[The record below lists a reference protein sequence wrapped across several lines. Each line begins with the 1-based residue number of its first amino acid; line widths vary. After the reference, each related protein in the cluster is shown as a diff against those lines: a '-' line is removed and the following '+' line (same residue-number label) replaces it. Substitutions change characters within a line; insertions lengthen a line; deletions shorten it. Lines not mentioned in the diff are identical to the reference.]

1 MGKAAEVLRK
11 RRKYGSSYYAIEN
24 DTAQSTKSAS
34 EILNERRIKKYRT
47 ELNALDMQSLYDY
60 KDFGLSE
67 ENKKSYNARI
77 SEYKTALNNL
87 KKYDKSITND
97 DYNGYIKSLDA
108 LSQKFD
114 VLSAFA
120 SEDEYN
126 KAVEYQKDREAKL
139 SFDLEKGKS
148 ELDNLKDIQEKIR
161 TAYKGKSKLN
171 YQDYVNGYVRAGYGK
186 EKAEELAKEAVS
198 SNLTNDA
205 VLDSQI
211 AEYLDGTG
219 YKTSEE
225 FNNAVAEKEQFYN
238 QAKLLQNNE
247 VLTNDALSAPDFAE
261 YAQKGKELDNGKL
274 VWYLWDKNMNGNEV
288 EAIRREFTDTP
299 SSKSGSGKAFA
310 GYGDATNAIL
320 MMSDEEVQIYDYYL
334 GKYGEKSAEEYYKTI
349 EPTLNARA
357 AGIIFDEAYE
367 GKTVAEMIHGGIV
380 GLEKF
385 GTGIK
390 NLPNTLGLKDDDYI
404 TPTINQMVSGSIRE
418 DLADKG
424 PEILGS
430 SLGQI
435 GYDTITTIS
444 NMIPSIVASYVTAGA
459 ASALGAS
466 AAVAQTAGNIAGNVL
481 LGASA
486 AGNEYAEMLNSGMN
500 KEQARALSIAQGT
513 WEGVSEYYLGAIE
526 GLGTNKIGK
535 IIGGTKF
542 ANVLEKAGK
551 GTVKAFLD
559 FFGDAATEGM
569 EEVIQD
575 IGSSVING
583 VMTDKWE
590 FSSAEEEV
598 YNFVLGALTAVGMNG
613 GTALFRGSV
622 NAAGNIGDNVKYGKM
637 YKGDVNAQNLLVEE
651 GLASDYGTKSKKLA
665 EKYQSRLKSGKELT
679 GNQLRKLIN
688 ANEQAIIAEDAAS
701 IKSNVS
707 EYLSELGET
716 GNIDEISFAVAD
728 MLVGKEISPYQEK
741 VLESSKYANRVINE
755 LNPEN
760 IKSGEYSAYLPKKLD
775 TNRINPDVY
784 GLAAEVSKNVS
795 AKENNVAI
803 AGYYTLPA
811 VDKTV
816 ASKTNLTGAADI
828 NVENRISED
837 GKTKSVSTGKE
848 ITVNKEDAFA
858 SAKNGEVYL
867 NTDQG
872 TVKLSDIEFGTKN
885 EALLYEAFS
894 DLNPTIA
901 NSVIKQYDGKTPI
914 MTYINGML
922 QGINL
927 YGKYNFKGVGIDISA
942 DSFFAE
948 LSQADQKLALGLGR
962 EQANIEAKKNA
973 EKIKT
978 KAKGVTEKVKNNG
991 KGTVRFEKGVKAK
1004 NKIQAKG
1011 VALAKHL
1018 ASALGIEIVFFD
1030 SKQDASHEN
1039 HNGWYDPKDNSIHLD
1054 INAGDNYQGTIV
1066 YTLAHELTHF
1076 IEKWSPEKYKTF
1088 SDFLI
1093 EQYADNGVSVE
1104 DLLAKQMAKLN
1115 TQDAD
1120 YAMKELVAD
1129 ACQTMLLDSK
1139 AVEKLAALRQQ
1150 DATLWEKIK
1159 EFIGNLL
1166 ADIKELYKG
1175 IKPDSEEAKALRELQ
1190 SGVEQIHALFEDA
1203 AVDAAKAYQSAESV
1217 GISIDTNTESASPAS
1232 FSLRTW
1238 NESDYVTAREQ
1249 ASKDMADALGITVA
1263 KAKAYIDSVNSIAKI
1278 IAEDRVRLDY
1288 EASEGVSSFISNA
1301 EYGGSIDFSTIC
1313 KKRRLLTGTFT
1324 AIQNALPNTAL
1335 TADEIL
1341 TIRKMMDDKGYEVS
1355 CGLCY
1360 VEGSRA
1366 KMGEYAKD
1374 FLNEYAKTNPDYLP
1388 NMAEINTPEGLE
1400 DIRKQ
1405 HPDTYQAYVKY
1416 MNALAQR
1423 KPKLYQ
1429 MATEYKGEILN
1440 KFRKSDSITKKNHN
1454 GGLRLQSFSDF
1465 EIIHLIDCMQVI
1477 TDMSRV
1483 GLAGQ
1488 AYTKVPDFAAAL
1500 GDTGLKINLSL
1511 IAKDVD
1517 SNGKIVL
1524 DEKEGM
1530 KKADAERLRN
1540 MYSDNVGTI
1549 IVVFN
1554 DEQLKAAMADDFI
1567 DFIIPFHRSQ
1577 WNSKQYELMG
1587 LPANAKDYTMWQNES
1602 YIEPVYNSKG
1612 KKIRPDNYMPN
1623 NYWDFS
1629 KTGKENAEAYLKM
1642 CAANNRL
1649 PKFSNLLADNGDG
1662 SYSLK
1667 ADGSTDGYWKLLID
1681 FKMYNNEGKGVPQ
1694 KAVVPNF
1701 NMAEATRMLND
1712 YKGGHQSF
1720 PVSQDVV
1727 DEFVK
1732 KYKDT
1737 HPNVEYST
1745 RSSVDSESKILDLE
1759 NQISDIKERLS
1770 DDIFDEISIFERKSM
1785 NNELWKLRNELR
1797 KLEDAERQ
1805 ATVKTSLAEIRNNL
1819 DKYRYI
1825 DLRSL
1830 AEGFGW
1836 EDYDGMNKQE
1846 LASALRE
1853 YLNGVEEEWRD
1864 DSSSDFNSVK
1874 DGMWVRPVSDSTREK
1889 SRKVNVIKAA
1899 FTDRTTGENIK
1910 YSVRKEA
1917 PPEKTLKGYKVFVVK
1932 DGKLYPPMVAN
1943 PNAAD
1948 TPIGVWL
1955 NADIGA
1961 QAPDSKTGRKQV
1973 KAGGKGTQGGSGS
1986 LAFRPGWH
1994 LGETPLATQFD
2005 RLNPK
2010 TGVKDLFPE
2019 NFVWA
2024 ECDIAADVDYQEEA
2038 MSYGY
2043 NKNGKFQHSLAGLP
2057 KLPENGYYR
2066 YRTNPNPNTVPWLIT
2081 GAMKVNR
2088 LLSDAEV
2095 NEILAEKGIAPK
2107 QRQGGNKTLA
2117 DLGLGQY
2124 ENVNFSSRNTDN
2136 LNPTNNADIRY
2147 SLREGAKEDV
2157 EKALKEKD
2165 YTEDVCLTESSPS
2178 IIASQNGVRNL
2189 PMLMKASHIRE
2200 NVLTKE
2206 EALERG
2212 LKTDSHTHYHGLGEE
2227 LFLKIIG
2234 GLDEVQL
2241 AYRGTKNADNAARRE
2256 NYFLLISQYKDA
2268 KGNIVNVPVYIN
2280 EKAQYNRIFV
2290 DTNKIATVFGRDNFF
2305 EYIRKEVQNG
2315 NLARIKNKNK
2325 IKEADTAW
2333 KTQPESTSVNRNINQ
2348 VSELKALIASSYN
2361 KSASD
2366 NRSDRVGDR
2375 TVQKT
2380 EGYGSNVSDN
2390 IILQKSENSQEK
2402 FSVRNPDATDNR
2414 TLLSNALASAA
2425 QNAIE
2430 KKYIEQYQEKIDTV
2444 NAEQEKLAGLKAK
2457 IKELSFAPGKRNTEQ
2472 IRNLQ
2477 DQAIKTANRI
2487 NVYDKQLLRLE
2498 AMKPLKDVVERERIF
2513 AEKKAEQAGRD
2524 ALNAYKERAA
2534 KTEKELMNRYTE
2546 RIKRGVEG
2554 RNKTVIKNKIRNVI
2568 GQLNTMLKSG
2578 KDRANVKTEL
2588 KGAVRQALDTATVL
2602 FSSLDAEDIYAV
2614 GITAVTNDEQALLS
2628 RYGELLGK
2636 RNAETD
2642 ATELEKIKGQIS
2654 RIEYKLKDVFVRERN
2669 RLQKTYV
2676 DIAIDELINAYKVTA
2691 ESEKIYVSEAYDQNI
2706 VDRLESIKKDIKG
2719 TTVDDMTKEQLQS
2732 VYDAYKLILHSVREA
2747 NKLHREGRSESVSDN
2762 ADAVVEE
2769 VRKVGRTKDDS
2780 PKIIDSAKTATWNEL
2795 KPIYA
2800 FERIGSPTLMNLY
2813 HDVETA
2819 ESTWGR
2825 DIYEASNFINDMREK
2840 YGYDSW
2846 DFKTRHTVD
2855 LSSGAKIELSLQQ
2868 MMSIYAYSKREQA
2881 IDHMQKGGFVFA
2893 NKAFKKTKKGLI
2905 EYVPTQSR
2913 SFKISA
2919 EDVTTI
2925 KELIK
2930 DQIGYVDEMQTYLS
2944 ATMAD
2949 KGNEASNIL
2958 YGIDLFKEKVYFPLR
2973 SSYDYL
2979 QQQNTPAGEVS
2990 LKNNGM
2996 TKETTPH
3003 ASNPIILDDFDSV
3016 WSAHVDKMSVYHA
3029 FVVPLDN
3036 FNKVFNYT
3044 DGFNT
3049 DDSGASSVRTVLKGI
3064 FGNGVNEY
3072 ISNMLVDLN
3081 GGAMTDRVSNPFI
3094 GMVGKFKKT
3103 AVAAS
3108 LSVIVQ
3114 QPTAI
3119 LRAMALVDPKY
3130 FKKHDKLKHSEK
3142 WEQLKNYAPVAVI
3155 KEIGGFDVGNGRQAV
3170 SYLEGSKSLMDKAD
3184 DFLMRGAGLADEIGW
3199 NAIWDAVQNEVAA
3212 KKGLTGEELL
3222 IEAGKRFEE
3231 VVRYTQ
3237 VYDSTLSRS
3246 GFMRS
3251 KSDILKMATA
3261 FMGEPTTSF
3270 NMLYNAV
3277 LQAKRGTM
3285 TKGKALRAIT
3295 AVVVSIIAANA
3306 LKSIVGAGRDDD
3318 DDETLVEKYI
3328 ESFTSNFISDIFVPN
3343 MLPFIRDIISI
3354 FEGWDVSRTDM
3365 DLISDLKDAIDSL
3378 SKDGSTYRKVEDF
3391 GGAVANLFGLPLK
3404 NIMRD
3409 FRSIYNLFATPFNGE
3424 RTDSEGLWSAFLKGW
3439 SGKGKSEIEQYL
3451 SYVESSNSSKA
3462 KELYGEMLDKKKQE
3476 IADDRAAEGKK
3487 ELSDTELE
3495 KEAKS
3500 RIKTSVSSKFRPK
3513 YIEAYKKKDDEA
3525 MAQIRKEMYATGLYG
3540 SVDAVIETCRNW
3552 LKEYK

>member
-1 MGKAAEVLRK
+1 MSTPLTISNSDISIRQNTEKSQGKNSDFEKNFSDTKTDGADVRYSFRNTETGMANNFLIRYNKEMSSLIEKTGNVIVDSYDKLVEQVNRAFDKPKEKATLYFGILDKDILSDINDKIPNLPREMSGSIFKKGRQYSVAATLDSIRHLIDDKKGMTKEDVIDYLDRFADAIVDNDSVSFASYNRGNLKIDGLLFKKAFPDGTILTFDLVSNGKKVIGLQTIYMDKAGYKKRKFAKPLMMQNAPTKTSETHGGQTFNPNDSTVPEKSQGIFSDRTTGGNVKFSVRSIDSEGKNLSEGQQEYFKDSKVRDENGNLLVVYHGTDADFNVFDFGKAGKNGRAEGYGFYFSDDK
-11 RRKYGSSYYAIEN
+11 EITGKYGDRQKEVYL
-24 DTAQSTKSAS
+24 D
-34 EILNERRIKKYRT
+34 IKKPMYS
-47 ELNALDMQSLYDY
+47 D
-60 KDFGLSE
+60 
-67 ENKKSYNARI
+67 KK
-77 SEYKTALNNL
+77 TL
-87 KKYDKSITND
+87 T
-97 DYNGYIKSLDA
+97 
-108 LSQKFD
+108 
-114 VLSAFA
+114 
-120 SEDEYN
+120 
-126 KAVEYQKDREAKL
+126 
-139 SFDLEKGKS
+139 KS
-148 ELDNLKDIQEKIR
+148 ELKKFVNSLI
-161 TAYKGKSKLN
+161 
-171 YQDYVNGYVRAGYGK
+171 DYA
-186 EKAEELAKEAVS
+186 
-198 SNLTNDA
+198 
-205 VLDSQI
+205 
-211 AEYLDGTG
+211 
-219 YKTSEE
+219 
-225 FNNAVAEKEQFYN
+225 
-238 QAKLLQNNE
+238 
-247 VLTNDALSAPDFAE
+247 
-261 YAQKGKELDNGKL
+261 
-274 VWYLWDKNMNGNEV
+274 
-288 EAIRREFTDTP
+288 
-299 SSKSGSGKAFA
+299 
-310 GYGDATNAIL
+310 
-320 MMSDEEVQIYDYYL
+320 
-334 GKYGEKSAEEYYKTI
+334 AEEYG
-349 EPTLNARA
+349 E
-357 AGIIFDEAYE
+357 DW
-367 GKTVAEMIHGGIV
+367 
-380 GLEKF
+380 
-385 GTGIK
+385 
-390 NLPNTLGLKDDDYI
+390 KD
-404 TPTINQMVSGSIRE
+404 
-418 DLADKG
+418 
-424 PEILGS
+424 
-430 SLGQI
+430 
-435 GYDTITTIS
+435 
-444 NMIPSIVASYVTAGA
+444 
-459 ASALGAS
+459 
-466 AAVAQTAGNIAGNVL
+466 
-481 LGASA
+481 
-486 AGNEYAEMLNSGMN
+486 
-500 KEQARALSIAQGT
+500 
-513 WEGVSEYYLGAIE
+513 
-526 GLGTNKIGK
+526 
-535 IIGGTKF
+535 
-542 ANVLEKAGK
+542 
-551 GTVKAFLD
+551 
-559 FFGDAATEGM
+559 
-569 EEVIQD
+569 
-575 IGSSVING
+575 
-583 VMTDKWE
+583 
-590 FSSAEEEV
+590 
-598 YNFVLGALTAVGMNG
+598 
-613 GTALFRGSV
+613 
-622 NAAGNIGDNVKYGKM
+622 
-637 YKGDVNAQNLLVEE
+637 
-651 GLASDYGTKSKKLA
+651 
-665 EKYQSRLKSGKELT
+665 
-679 GNQLRKLIN
+679 
-688 ANEQAIIAEDAAS
+688 
-701 IKSNVS
+701 
-707 EYLSELGET
+707 
-716 GNIDEISFAVAD
+716 
-728 MLVGKEISPYQEK
+728 
-741 VLESSKYANRVINE
+741 
-755 LNPEN
+755 
-760 IKSGEYSAYLPKKLD
+760 
-775 TNRINPDVY
+775 
-784 GLAAEVSKNVS
+784 
-795 AKENNVAI
+795 
-803 AGYYTLPA
+803 
-811 VDKTV
+811 
-816 ASKTNLTGAADI
+816 
-828 NVENRISED
+828 
-837 GKTKSVSTGKE
+837 
-848 ITVNKEDAFA
+848 
-858 SAKNGEVYL
+858 
-867 NTDQG
+867 
-872 TVKLSDIEFGTKN
+872 
-885 EALLYEAFS
+885 
-894 DLNPTIA
+894 
-901 NSVIKQYDGKTPI
+901 
-914 MTYINGML
+914 
-922 QGINL
+922 
-927 YGKYNFKGVGIDISA
+927 
-942 DSFFAE
+942 
-948 LSQADQKLALGLGR
+948 
-962 EQANIEAKKNA
+962 
-973 EKIKT
+973 
-978 KAKGVTEKVKNNG
+978 
-991 KGTVRFEKGVKAK
+991 
-1004 NKIQAKG
+1004 
-1011 VALAKHL
+1011 
-1018 ASALGIEIVFFD
+1018 
-1030 SKQDASHEN
+1030 
-1039 HNGWYDPKDNSIHLD
+1039 
-1054 INAGDNYQGTIV
+1054 
-1066 YTLAHELTHF
+1066 
-1076 IEKWSPEKYKTF
+1076 
-1088 SDFLI
+1088 
-1093 EQYADNGVSVE
+1093 
-1104 DLLAKQMAKLN
+1104 
-1115 TQDAD
+1115 
-1120 YAMKELVAD
+1120 
-1129 ACQTMLLDSK
+1129 
-1139 AVEKLAALRQQ
+1139 
-1150 DATLWEKIK
+1150 
-1159 EFIGNLL
+1159 
-1166 ADIKELYKG
+1166 
-1175 IKPDSEEAKALRELQ
+1175 
-1190 SGVEQIHALFEDA
+1190 
-1203 AVDAAKAYQSAESV
+1203 
-1217 GISIDTNTESASPAS
+1217 
-1232 FSLRTW
+1232 
-1238 NESDYVTAREQ
+1238 
-1249 ASKDMADALGITVA
+1249 
-1263 KAKAYIDSVNSIAKI
+1263 
-1278 IAEDRVRLDY
+1278 
-1288 EASEGVSSFISNA
+1288 SFISN
-1301 EYGGSIDFSTIC
+1301 Y
-1313 KKRRLLTGTFT
+1313 
-1324 AIQNALPNTAL
+1324 
-1335 TADEIL
+1335 
-1341 TIRKMMDDKGYEVS
+1341 
-1355 CGLCY
+1355 
-1360 VEGSRA
+1360 
-1366 KMGEYAKD
+1366 
-1374 FLNEYAKTNPDYLP
+1374 
-1388 NMAEINTPEGLE
+1388 INT
-1400 DIRKQ
+1400 
-1405 HPDTYQAYVKY
+1405 Y
-1416 MNALAQR
+1416 
-1423 KPKLYQ
+1423 
-1429 MATEYKGEILN
+1429 
-1440 KFRKSDSITKKNHN
+1440 DSGVT
-1454 GGLRLQSFSDF
+1454 RTSCVRDF
-1465 EIIHLIDCMQVI
+1465 
-1477 TDMSRV
+1477 
-1483 GLAGQ
+1483 
-1488 AYTKVPDFAAAL
+1488 
-1500 GDTGLKINLSL
+1500 
-1511 IAKDVD
+1511 
-1517 SNGKIVL
+1517 
-1524 DEKEGM
+1524 
-1530 KKADAERLRN
+1530 
-1540 MYSDNVGTI
+1540 
-1549 IVVFN
+1549 
-1554 DEQLKAAMADDFI
+1554 
-1567 DFIIPFHRSQ
+1567 
-1577 WNSKQYELMG
+1577 
-1587 LPANAKDYTMWQNES
+1587 
-1602 YIEPVYNSKG
+1602 
-1612 KKIRPDNYMPN
+1612 
-1623 NYWDFS
+1623 
-1629 KTGKENAEAYLKM
+1629 
-1642 CAANNRL
+1642 
-1649 PKFSNLLADNGDG
+1649 
-1662 SYSLK
+1662 
-1667 ADGSTDGYWKLLID
+1667 
-1681 FKMYNNEGKGVPQ
+1681 
-1694 KAVVPNF
+1694 
-1701 NMAEATRMLND
+1701 
-1712 YKGGHQSF
+1712 
-1720 PVSQDVV
+1720 
-1727 DEFVK
+1727 
-1732 KYKDT
+1732 
-1737 HPNVEYST
+1737 
-1745 RSSVDSESKILDLE
+1745 
-1759 NQISDIKERLS
+1759 
-1770 DDIFDEISIFERKSM
+1770 
-1785 NNELWKLRNELR
+1785 
-1797 KLEDAERQ
+1797 
-1805 ATVKTSLAEIRNNL
+1805 
-1819 DKYRYI
+1819 
-1825 DLRSL
+1825 
-1830 AEGFGW
+1830 
-1836 EDYDGMNKQE
+1836 
-1846 LASALRE
+1846 
-1853 YLNGVEEEWRD
+1853 
-1864 DSSSDFNSVK
+1864 
-1874 DGMWVRPVSDSTREK
+1874 
-1889 SRKVNVIKAA
+1889 
-1899 FTDRTTGENIK
+1899 
-1910 YSVRKEA
+1910 
-1917 PPEKTLKGYKVFVVK
+1917 
-1932 DGKLYPPMVAN
+1932 
-1943 PNAAD
+1943 
-1948 TPIGVWL
+1948 
-1955 NADIGA
+1955 
-1961 QAPDSKTGRKQV
+1961 
-1973 KAGGKGTQGGSGS
+1973 
-1986 LAFRPGWH
+1986 
-1994 LGETPLATQFD
+1994 
-2005 RLNPK
+2005 
-2010 TGVKDLFPE
+2010 
-2019 NFVWA
+2019 
-2024 ECDIAADVDYQEEA
+2024 
-2038 MSYGY
+2038 
-2043 NKNGKFQHSLAGLP
+2043 
-2057 KLPENGYYR
+2057 
-2066 YRTNPNPNTVPWLIT
+2066 
-2081 GAMKVNR
+2081 
-2088 LLSDAEV
+2088 V
-2095 NEILAEKGIAPK
+2095 NEIWGYSENDQELIYEIANGSGMNYGTDTMKPFYDVLFDSV
-2107 QRQGGNKTLA
+2107 GVDGSIATWEH
-2117 DLGLGQY
+2117 
-2124 ENVNFSSRNTDN
+2124 ENGTSKVYVTFRSEQSKNTDN

-2200 NVLTKE
+2200 NVFTKE

-2212 LKTDSHTHYHGLGEE
+2212 LKADSHTHYHGLGEE

-2315 NLARIKNKNK
+2315 NLARIKNKDK

-2390 IILQKSENSQEK
+2390 IILQKSEKSQEK

-2444 NAEQEKLAGLKAK
+2444 NAEQEKLADLKAK

-2487 NVYDKQLLRLE
+2487 NIYDKQLLRLE
-2498 AMKPLKDVVERERIF
+2498 AMKPLKDVVERERIL
-2513 AEKKAEQAGRD
+2513 AGKKAEQVGRE

-2534 KTEKELMNRYTE
+2534 KNEKELMNKYNE

-2588 KGAVRQALDTATVL
+2588 KGTVRQALDTATVL

-2706 VDRLESIKKDIKG
+2706 VDRLESIKKDLKG

-2732 VYDAYKLILHSVREA
+2732 VYEAYKLILHSVREA

-2762 ADAVVEE
+2762 ANAVVEE

-2780 PKIIDSAKTATWNEL
+2780 PKIVDSAKTATWNEL

-2855 LSSGAKIELSLQQ
+2855 LSSGAKIKLSLQQ

-2919 EDVTTI
+2919 EDVATI

-2944 ATMAD
+2944 AAMAD

-2958 YGIDLFKEKVYFPLR
+2958 YGIDLFKEKAYFPLR

-3130 FKKHDKLKHSEK
+3130 FKKHDKLKHGEK
-3142 WEQLKNYAPVAVI
+3142 WEQLKKYAPVAVI

-3391 GGAVANLFGLPLK
+3391 GGAVANLFGVPLK

-3451 SYVESSNSSKA
+3451 SYVKNGNPSKA

-3487 ELSDTELE
+3487 ELTE
-3495 KEAKS
+3495 KEVEKKAKS
-3500 RIKTSVSSKFRPK
+3500 SVKSSISAKYREA
-3513 YIEAYKKKDDEA
+3513 YIEAYKKKDDA
-3525 MAQIRKEMYATGLYG
+3525 TMAQIRKEMYATGLYG